1 MEEQPGYKD
10 AEAKRIIQRA
20 AEIDAERGRELDAA
34 ALREIASEAGIS
46 PLALEQAIREHG
58 APAPPSGS
66 WLRRHR
72 ALLSVSAIIGGLLLF
87 AFMRT
92 VVAVAPTTMP

>member
-1 MEEQPGYKD
+1 MNERPGYKD
-10 AEAKRIIQRA
+10 AEAKQIIQRA

-46 PLALEQAIREHG
+46 PVALDQAIREHG
-58 APAPPSGS
+58 STTQASSVS

-72 ALLSVSAIIGGLLLF
+72 VLLTVGVIIVALMLVTFVQRA
-87 AFMRT
+87 
-92 VVAVAPTTMP
+92 VVPTALP